1 MAKKSEIDIV
11 VKADTTQAQAG
22 FNKLKNATTG
32 FSGKISSLKT
42 SFGAAQMAILGFAA
56 AATGAA
62 LAVGKLAK
70 AWIDEEKGIIRL
82 NNSLA
87 AHGINVTAARKEI
100 EELATSLQYTA
111 NVADDETRAA
121 LDMLIGMYGMDLPTA
136 IQSTKRAVDFA
147 AASDKDLNTVVDLL
161 GKAYK
166 GNTGMLSKYG
176 IVIDAT
182 KIKTEGYNV
191 VLDELAKYE
200 GRAAANAQTHAG
212 KLGML
217 QKAAGDA
224 QEEIGRGL
232 VEGIANAVSAG
243 GDFNESLQKMVG
255 WAEKVGQF
263 IAVWLIP
270 GFGAFYK
277 SGVALSKLILGPV
290 VSAFIAL
297 TEGGKA
303 AYQAITGD
311 FAGAKATIQ
320 NMSKWLG
327 NVRED
332 VKKSFAAASD
342 GVVDLVSKGDARLKK
357 YQASIDKSTGKTVKA
372 LGEDSLAKEETKQE
386 KQLTADD
393 KARERLAAL
402 ELKYRQET
410 VKLRKNQGLDE
421 QYFQD
426 RERDYYDYVM
436 GIVKKEYPDAL
447 ETIIGL
453 EEKTLDL
460 RDNAQK
466 QQEQKQ
472 KEMSEAAKAAH
483 EQEIKDIQDAANLK
497 IRNAALENDAITA
510 RDIEL
515 QTLKETLDTLT
526 KMGVEESVRL
536 GYLESISDIE
546 AQIAADR
553 KKEIAARREKHMGS
567 RPGRTGE
574 VDTGALDI
582 GTSLREQQRAAEIRA
597 KYSQDANKDLDVA
610 AEKVR
615 QLTEAVIQLELIGK
629 SDEAGF
635 KVLIEQLETARADVD
650 RIKTERKTKETADK
664 FAEAVLNEQ
673 QRVYDGMRDALADGL
688 EDGAKSGFDSLVE
701 HLEKSVKKRIIN
713 SLADAMMQGLFGGR
727 PGGAAQDPSI
737 AAAALSGMGGT
748 GGAGAAGGGF
758 MGGLL
763 GGGTGGGGGILGGL
777 FGGGSGAGGGG
788 GIFGKLLGKGGGAM
802 AGIMPWLGVGMMAMS
817 FLKKGKSPEMS
828 GVDPIFGKQSRTVS
842 GGGMDALYGSD
853 VFERA
858 AYSSRNIGND
868 VLRAG
873 AGIRQ
878 GVDVTVKA
886 AREFDVVVSER
897 MVNSSQLEGVR
908 GTPVRTGHENP

>member
-22 FNKLKNATTG
+22 FNKLKNTTTG
-32 FSGKISSLKT
+32 FSGKISSLKA
-42 SFGAAQMAILGFAA
+42 SFGAAQIAILGFAA

-87 AHGINVTAARKEI
+87 AHGINVKSARKEI

-121 LDMLIGMYGMDLPTA
+121 LDTLIGMYGMDLPTA
-136 IQSTKRAVDFA
+136 IQTTKRAVDFA

-200 GRAAANAQTHAG
+200 GRAAANAQTLEG
-212 KLGML
+212 RLGIL
-217 QKAAGDA
+217 QKASGDV
-224 QEEIGRGL
+224 QEAIGRGL
-232 VEGIANAVSAG
+232 VEGFLNAVSGG
-243 GDFNESLQKMVG
+243 GDLSVKLQELTAK
-255 WAEKVGQF
+255 AEDFAEFLAVDLIPT
-263 IAVWLIP
+263 IAVWGKQTYNLANLVISHLI
-270 GFGAFYK
+270 K
-277 SGVALSKLILGPV
+277 RVM
-290 VSAFIAL
+290 
-297 TEGGKA
+297 A
-303 AYQAITGD
+303 AGL
-311 FAGAKATIQ
+311 TIQ
-320 NMSKWLG
+320 GFYYKIARDSRAK
-327 NVRED
+327 D
-332 VKKSFAAASD
+332 SFAASTDLLASLSED
-342 GVVDLVSKGDARLKK
+342 AKKYGDEAVRLYDSNTKKARDKRRKEYRARLDE
-357 YQASIDKSTGKTVKA
+357 SKA
-372 LGEDSLAKEETKQE
+372 HKNALLSGEGGDDGAAAKEV
-386 KQLTADD
+386 TADQ

-553 KKEIAARREKHMGS
+553 KKEIAARRERKMGS
-567 RPGRTGE
+567 RPGGTGE
-574 VDTGALDI
+574 VETGALDI
-582 GTSLREQQRAAEIRA
+582 GVSLRKQQRAAEIRA
-597 KYSQDANKDLDVA
+597 KYNQDANKDLDVA

-629 SDEAGF
+629 ADDAGF
-635 KVLIEQLETARADVD
+635 KVLVEQLETARADVE
-650 RIKTERKTKETADK
+650 RIETERKTKETADK

-713 SLADAMMQGLFGGR
+713 SLADAMMQGMFGGR
-727 PGGAAQDPSI
+727 PGGAAQDPGI

-763 GGGTGGGGGILGGL
+763 GGGAGGGGGILSGL
-777 FGGGSGAGGGG
+777 LGGGGGAGGG

-828 GVDPIFGKQSRTVS
+828 GVDPIFGGQSRTVS

-868 VLRAG
+868 ILRAG